1 MLERG
6 LLEKAEE
13 RREEGEREKEREERR
28 GSSFSQRVLQ
38 RLLGSERDQYAW
50 LRPLNQAARN
60 KSRNMEEGKQKPE
73 HP

>member
-1 MLERG
+1 MLE
-6 LLEKAEE
+6 EAEE
-13 RREEGEREKEREERR
+13 RREEGERERR
-28 GSSFSQRVLQ
+28 DSSFLQRVLQ

-60 KSRNMEEGKQKPE
+60 KSKNTEEGKQKPE